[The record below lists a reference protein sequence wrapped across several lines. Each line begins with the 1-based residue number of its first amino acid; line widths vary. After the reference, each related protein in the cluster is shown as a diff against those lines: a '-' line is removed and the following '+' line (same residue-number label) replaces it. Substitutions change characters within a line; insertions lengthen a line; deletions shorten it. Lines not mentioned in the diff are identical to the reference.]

1 MELSDTEIGTFDAKV
16 LRLDPE
22 KRKAYLEQVDN
33 LIQRLEAKINEDS
46 SFGVRKFLRAGS
58 LWKGTALQ
66 PRDGRG
72 VDADIAVYLEADE
85 ATQFD
90 LSTLH
95 EQLRRLAM
103 AIYPQKRP
111 EDFEVHPRTL
121 GIHFHDSGLDIDLVP
136 VLPIAGPGDYGW
148 QPSSQGDPP
157 VKTSIPRQLEFVRRR
172 AEADARYRRLV
183 RLLKWWRNY
192 HELEGLRSFAI
203 ELLLVYLQDNQGSPV
218 SLEEGLLRFFLWVAQ
233 TELKEPVAFQEIR
246 PTGGYPRDPVVV
258 LDPVNAEN
266 NVTRRITDP
275 ERAEIVQSA
284 TETWE
289 VITTARRNGY
299 RGETL
304 EYWKQAFGRSFT
316 IEE

>member
-1 MELSDTEIGTFDAKV
+1 MDLSDTEIGTFDAKV

-22 KRKAYLEQVDN
+22 KRKSYIEQVDH
-33 LIQRLEAKINEDS
+33 LIQRLEVKISEDT
-46 SFGVRKFLRAGS
+46 SFGVKKFLRAGS

-90 LSTLH
+90 LETLH
-95 EQLRRLAM
+95 ERLRRLSM
-103 AIYPQKRP
+103 AIYPHKRP
-111 EDFEVHPRTL
+111 DDFEVHPRTL

-136 VLPIAGPGDYGW
+136 VVPIAGRGDYGW

-157 VKTSIPRQLEFVRRR
+157 VKTSIPGQLQFVRRR
-172 AEADARYRRLV
+172 AEADPRYRRLV
-183 RLLKWWRNY
+183 RLLKCWRNY

-203 ELLLVYLQDNQGSPV
+203 ELLLAHVQDNQGPAV
-218 SLEEGLLRFFLWVAQ
+218 SLEQGLLRFFLWVAQ
-233 TELKEPVAFQEIR
+233 TELKEPVAFIEK
-246 PTGGYPRDPVVV
+246 GHADAYPPDPVVV
-258 LDPVNAEN
+258 LDPVNSDN

-275 ERAEIVQSA
+275 ERSEMVRAA

-289 VITTARRNGY
+289 IITTARRNGY

-316 IEE
+316 VEE

>member
-1 MELSDTEIGTFDAKV
+1 VELSDADIGTFDAKV

-22 KRKAYLEQVDN
+22 KRKTYLEQVDH
-33 LIQRLEAKINEDS
+33 LIQRLEAKINEDT
-46 SFGVRKFLRAGS
+46 SFGVKKFLRAGS

-90 LSTLH
+90 LATLH

-103 AIYPQKRP
+103 AIYPQKSP
-111 EDFEVHPRTL
+111 DDFEVHPRTL

-136 VLPIAGPGDYGW
+136 VVPIAGLGDYGW

-157 VKTSIPRQLEFVRRR
+157 VKTSIPGQLEFVRRR
-172 AEADARYRRLV
+172 AEADPRYRPLV
-183 RLLKWWRNY
+183 RLLKGWRDY
-192 HELEGLRSFAI
+192 HELDPLRSFAI
-203 ELLLVYLQDNQGSPV
+203 DLLVAHLQERQGTAQR
-218 SLEEGLLRFFLWVAQ
+218 LEEGLLRFFLWVAQ
-233 TELKEPVAFQEIR
+233 TELREPVAFQEIG
-246 PTGGYPRDPVVV
+246 PTGGYTPDPVVV

-275 ERAEIVQSA
+275 ERAEIVRVA
-284 TETWE
+284 AETWE
-289 VITTARRNGY
+289 IITTARRNGY
-299 RGETL
+299 KGETL
-304 EYWKQAFGRSFT
+304 EYWRQALGRSFT

>member
-16 LRLDPE
+16 LKLDPE
-22 KRKAYLEQVDN
+22 KRKTYLKQVDN

-46 SFGVRKFLRAGS
+46 SFGIKKFLRAGS
-58 LWKGTALQ
+58 LWKGTALR

-90 LSTLH
+90 LDTLH

-148 QPSSQGDPP
+148 QPSSRGDAP
-157 VKTSIPRQLEFVRRR
+157 VKTSIPAQLEFVRRR
-172 AEADARYRRLV
+172 AEADPRYRRLV

-192 HELEGLRSFAI
+192 HELEALRSFAI
-203 ELLLVYLQDNQGSPV
+203 ELLLAHLQDEQGPARN
-218 SLEEGLLRFFLWVAQ
+218 LEEGLLRLFLWVAQ
-233 TELKEPVAFQEIR
+233 TELREPVAFQEIG
-246 PTGGYPRDPVVV
+246 PASGYPADPVVV
-258 LDPVNAEN
+258 LDPVNADN

-275 ERAEIVQSA
+275 ERREIVGAA

-289 VITTARRNGY
+289 IITTARRNGY

-316 IEE
+316 VGE

>member
-22 KRKAYLEQVDN
+22 KRKTYLEQVDN
-33 LIQRLEAKINEDS
+33 LVQRLEAKIDEDS
-46 SFGVRKFLRAGS
+46 SFGVKKFLRAGS
-58 LWKGTALQ
+58 LWKGTALL
-66 PRDGRG
+66 PRAGRG

-85 ATQFD
+85 ATEFD
-90 LSTLH
+90 LDTLH

-148 QPSSQGDPP
+148 QPSSRGDPP

-172 AEADARYRRLV
+172 AEADACYRRLV

-203 ELLLVYLQDNQGSPV
+203 ELLLAYLQDNQGRPV
-218 SLEEGLLRFFLWVAQ
+218 SLEEGLLRFFLWVAR
-233 TELKEPVAFQEIR
+233 TELKEPVAFQEIG
-246 PTGGYPRDPVVV
+246 PTGGYPPDPVVV

-266 NVTRRITDP
+266 NVTRRITDL